1 MCATVNEF
9 LHTNIFIHLLRETLF
24 SFLNKLLSKFIK
36 IENVSED
43 LCSIDVDNRPI
54 QLLKENVFIRSATRQ
69 LLEKLVDYREI
80 GTVDRD
86 MFFEFYWAAAKYA
99 ILKLPF
105 VDAVLKNSKL
115 SARKTCTVEPIIQK
129 FLNIFKYATAEIKKS
144 EMSRSNANC

>member
-9 LHTNIFIHLLRETLF
+9 LHTNIFIHLLRETLY

-36 IENVSED
+36 IENVPED

-105 VDAVLKNSKL
+105 VDAVLKNSK
-115 SARKTCTVEPIIQK
+115 
-129 FLNIFKYATAEIKKS
+129 FLNFPLGKHAQL
-144 EMSRSNANC
+144 NQ